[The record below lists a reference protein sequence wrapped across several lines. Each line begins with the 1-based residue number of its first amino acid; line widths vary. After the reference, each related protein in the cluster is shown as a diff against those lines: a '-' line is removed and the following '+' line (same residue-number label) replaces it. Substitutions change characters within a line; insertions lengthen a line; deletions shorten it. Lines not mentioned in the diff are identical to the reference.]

1 MRKNEGSRAASPYD
15 LTAAVKDRRTADS
28 RKSRPSEQN
37 PYALSHKTS
46 LKALSTK
53 STRKG

>member
-15 LTAAVKDRRTADS
+15 LNATVKDRKTADFP
-28 RKSRPSEQN
+28 KSRPSEQN

-46 LKALSTK
+46 LKALSAK